1 MVAVQ
6 LLKEG
11 VQRGIGLELL
21 LGRVDDAQLVEDLD
35 ISDLGGGDGDAAVAG
50 LDIIGKKMTV
60 CQLYTK
66 QNNQRK
72 DVRRSTQNNRRYL
85 MRLLQ
90 EDVIGSKSIDTVKPS
105 DAKEWAVRMKEKG
118 YCFQFI
124 QNAKIA
130 LKAAFKIAIE
140 DDYIRKN
147 PFDFALN
154 KVIEDDREEKIALTP
169 EQEASLIAFA
179 QNDPVYQKCAD
190 VLIILFGTG
199 LRISEFCGLTT
210 DLDFANGFIQVDHQ
224 LIRDAKIGYYI
235 ERPKTKTGSRKIP
248 MSGEVCQAFKRLLK
262 NRVPKQTITVE
273 GYTNFLCLNPEGLPY
288 VAIHYNNV
296 FRSLVQKYNKCHD
309 KPLPNVTP
317 HTCRHTFCTR
327 MANQGMNPKSLQ
339 YIMGHS
345 SMAMTMGYYAHADEV
360 SVKAEMDRLA
370 A

>member
-1 MVAVQ
+1 M
-6 LLKEG
+6 
-11 VQRGIGLELL
+11 
-21 LGRVDDAQLVEDLD
+21 
-35 ISDLGGGDGDAAVAG
+35 
-50 LDIIGKKMTV
+50 
-60 CQLYTK
+60 
-66 QNNQRK
+66 
-72 DVRRSTQNNRRYL
+72 
-85 MRLLQ
+85 
-90 EDVIGSKSIDTVKPS
+90 IGSKSIDTVKPS